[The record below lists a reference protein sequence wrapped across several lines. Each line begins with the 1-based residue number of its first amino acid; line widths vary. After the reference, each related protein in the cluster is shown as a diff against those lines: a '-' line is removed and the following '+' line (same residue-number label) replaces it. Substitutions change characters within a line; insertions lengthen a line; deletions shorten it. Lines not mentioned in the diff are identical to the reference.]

1 MRSIVFRVLILVFI
15 ITVGC
20 QSSKEASNV
29 QSAKTDNTVLR
40 NSGVDVY
47 LSDMLRRIPGVH
59 VRGKGANAVIRVRGG
74 SGSLVSSNDP
84 LFILDEQIIQGGYAT
99 VVNSIDPTQVKSIEV
114 LKDAGSLSSYGSR
127 GANGVIKIMMK

>member
-1 MRSIVFRVLILVFI
+1 MRSIAFRVLILVFI

-20 QSSKEASNV
+20 QSSKEVSKL

-59 VRGKGANAVIRVRGG
+59 VRGKGTNAVIRVRGG